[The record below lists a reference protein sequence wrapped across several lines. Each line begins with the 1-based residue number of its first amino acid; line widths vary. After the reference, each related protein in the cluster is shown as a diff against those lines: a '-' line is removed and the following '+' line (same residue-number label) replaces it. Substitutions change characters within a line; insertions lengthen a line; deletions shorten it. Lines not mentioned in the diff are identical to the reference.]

1 MAGQASARKK
11 PPAIPAEKGGAA
23 LWRGRLRFRTEMAGI
38 SSADLPHVVDRFYRA
53 DRSRSRRTGGAGLGL
68 AITRAVVEAH
78 GGTVSVS
85 SDGLGRGTTV
95 RIDLPLQE

>member
-1 MAGQASARKK
+1 MRLPQPSKR
-11 PPAIPAEKGGAA
+11 GGSSQI
-23 LWRGRLRFRTEMAGI
+23 LVTDDGAGI

-85 SDGLGRGTTV
+85 SDGLGRGTSV